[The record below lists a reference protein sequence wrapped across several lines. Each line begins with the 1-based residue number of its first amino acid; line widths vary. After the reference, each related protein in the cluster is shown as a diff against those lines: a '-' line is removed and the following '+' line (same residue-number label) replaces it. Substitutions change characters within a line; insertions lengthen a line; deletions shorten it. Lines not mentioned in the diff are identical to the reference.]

1 MMLDLVFD
9 LFRNRYTPAPI
20 QGDFTMRLL
29 LILILMAPIAA
40 VALDLTDKQRAEI
53 EARIKPFSEVC
64 VQGQPCGGGSDSA
77 VSSARS
83 GEDVYNAACMACH
96 AAGIAGAPMVGDQVA
111 WADRIGKGMD
121 ALYQSGING
130 VAGTGMI
137 ARGGCADCSD
147 DEIRLA
153 VDFMV
158 DGSR

>member
-1 MMLDLVFD
+1 
-9 LFRNRYTPAPI
+9 
-20 QGDFTMRLL
+20 MRCLLIVLL
-29 LILILMAPIAA
+29 LAPMAAL
-40 VALDLTDKQRAEI
+40 ALDLTDRQRADI
-53 EARIKPFSEVC
+53 EARIQPFSAVC
-64 VQGQPCGGGSDSA
+64 VQGEACGGGVA
-77 VSSARS
+77 MAEGTGRS

-96 AAGIAGAPMVGDQVA
+96 AAGIAGAPKVGEQVA
-111 WADRIGKGMD
+111 WASRIAKGMD
-121 ALYQSGING
+121 ALYDSGING

>member
-1 MMLDLVFD
+1 MLDLVFD
-9 LFRNRYTPAPI
+9 LFRNSYTPAPI

-64 VQGQPCGGGSDSA
+64 VQGQPCGGGSDGA

-158 DGSR
+158 DSSR